1 MLSYSNIVIL
11 LLLVTPAN
19 SKHAHRIHTVSSVS
33 KCLPLGI
40 KVEENPNCPVMLHSD
55 VEDSIEETY
64 EKAQAVV
71 IGIIISLIVLTVT
84 LLVVIL
90 CCCRR
95 TIALRDNT
103 TYTAVQRFEPV
114 IKLAEECSNIYSNG
128 PLTPR
133 NARYPSITV

>member
-19 SKHAHRIHTVSSVS
+19 SKHAHRIHTKSTGSS
-33 KCLPLGI
+33 LPLGI

-55 VEDSIEETY
+55 VEDSIEKTY

-114 IKLAEECSNIYSNG
+114 IKLAEECSSNIYSKG

-133 NARYPSITV
+133 NARCPSITV